1 MLLNNNKNLPHKE
14 LENEAINQLL
24 IILNETSHD
33 FDINWDYSFAFS
45 GFKISL
51 LKINMKSHLY
61 ILIKKVMEVLT
72 LLQLKKDLLKQLKQT
87 QLVILELE

>member
-33 FDINWDYSFAFS
+33 FDINWDYS
-45 GFKISL
+45 L
-51 LKINMKSHLY
+51 LFQ
-61 ILIKKVMEVLT
+61 VL
-72 LLQLKKDLLKQLKQT
+72 KFHY
-87 QLVILELE
+87 